1 MATYAIDTAKAV
13 DSLVESGM
21 PAPQAKAVV
30 ATFAES
36 QEQLATKA
44 DIQELKAEIK
54 SIEGKIEGVEGKIE
68 GVEGK
73 IEGVEGKIEGIEG
86 KIEGIEGKIDGLK
99 AQITVR
105 ALLVGGTMVALLKAL
120 EYLGV

>member
-21 PAPQAKAVV
+21 PESQAKAVV
-30 ATFAES
+30 ATFSES

-44 DIQELKAEIK
+44 DIQELT
-54 SIEGKIEGVEGKIE
+54 GKIV
-68 GVEGK
+68 
-73 IEGVEGKIEGIEG
+73 GIEG
-86 KIEGIEGKIDGLK
+86 TITGLEGKIDGLK
-99 AQITVR
+99 SQVTTR
-105 ALLVGGTMVALLKAL
+105 ALLVGASMVALLKAL

>member
-13 DSLVESGM
+13 DSLIESGM
-21 PAPQAKAVV
+21 PEPQAKAVV

-44 DIQELKAEIK
+44 DIQEMK
-54 SIEGKIEGVEGKIE
+54 GKL
-68 GVEGK
+68 
-73 IEGVEGKIEGIEG
+73 EGIEG
-86 KIEGIEGKIDGLK
+86 KLEGIEGKLEGLK
-99 AQITVR
+99 AQMTIR